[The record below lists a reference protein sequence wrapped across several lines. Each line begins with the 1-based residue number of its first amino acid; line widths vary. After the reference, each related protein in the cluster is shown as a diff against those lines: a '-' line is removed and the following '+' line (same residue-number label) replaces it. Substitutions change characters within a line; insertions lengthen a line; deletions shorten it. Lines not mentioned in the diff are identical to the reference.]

1 MSPMSDNESTG
12 KGSSSGWS
20 KAVIAFA
27 AGIAVT
33 IGAILVIERGFGVS
47 LEGES
52 AGTDGGFPLSLFF
65 NILFFGIAGFLV
77 LAVHEFGHALG
88 GRLRGLRLAMLIVGP
103 LHLQRETGGRLRSRL
118 NRKLAYAGGMVS
130 SVPRSTEGLR
140 RAYLNFSAAG
150 PVTSIVAGVL
160 VLAGFV
166 PAGPPDAGAAGGPI
180 QEAMRLSVFVLGAM
194 SLGIGLI
201 TLLPVHQGAFVN
213 DGKRILTLLRPGA
226 KADRHAAAMALGGY
240 FLAGTRPRD
249 WDAGV
254 VAKTLAVA
262 DGSYDDVVGRHM
274 AYLHAL
280 DQGEIRA
287 AGGHIHYMMEHLAGT
302 PAAFRAQIDVEVAYF
317 LAAYDG
323 NAALARARLEGAGKR
338 ALRDQATRLRVEG
351 ALLLADGDAEG
362 AYGKFRESYASMAGS
377 PGWGNEF
384 VMDAMKR
391 LCRARGLPDPGAAG
405 VD

>member
-1 MSPMSDNESTG
+1 M
-12 KGSSSGWS
+12 
-20 KAVIAFA
+20 
-27 AGIAVT
+27 
-33 IGAILVIERGFGVS
+33 
-47 LEGES
+47 
-52 AGTDGGFPLSLFF
+52 
-65 NILFFGIAGFLV
+65 
-77 LAVHEFGHALG
+77 
-88 GRLRGLRLAMLIVGP
+88 
-103 LHLQRETGGRLRSRL
+103 HLQRETGGRLRSRL

-166 PAGPPDAGAAGGPI
+166 LAGPPDAGAAGGPI

-226 KADRHAAAMALGGY
+226 KADRHAAVMALGGY

>member
-1 MSPMSDNESTG
+1 
-12 KGSSSGWS
+12 
-20 KAVIAFA
+20 
-27 AGIAVT
+27 
-33 IGAILVIERGFGVS
+33 
-47 LEGES
+47 
-52 AGTDGGFPLSLFF
+52 
-65 NILFFGIAGFLV
+65 
-77 LAVHEFGHALG
+77 
-88 GRLRGLRLAMLIVGP
+88 
-103 LHLQRETGGRLRSRL
+103 
-118 NRKLAYAGGMVS
+118 MVS

-140 RAYLNFSAAG
+140 RAYLNFAAAG

-166 PAGPPDAGAAGGPI
+166 LAGPPDAGAAGGPI
-180 QEAMRLSVFVLGAM
+180 QEAMRSSVFVLGAM

-226 KADRHAAAMALGGY
+226 KAD
-240 FLAGTRPRD
+240 
-249 WDAGV
+249 
-254 VAKTLAVA
+254 
-262 DGSYDDVVGRHM
+262 RHM